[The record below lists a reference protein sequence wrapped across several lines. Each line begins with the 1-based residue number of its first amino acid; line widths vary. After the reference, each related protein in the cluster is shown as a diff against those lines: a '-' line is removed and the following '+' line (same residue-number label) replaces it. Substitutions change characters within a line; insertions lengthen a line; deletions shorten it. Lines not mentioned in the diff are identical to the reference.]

1 MRALYPLAIAAVVV
15 LSAAAVGAPAAAQAD
30 SSLDVTVTAGAAEA
44 GGNVTVTVDVT
55 NDGDEASAV
64 IVNATTLPARWSV
77 VASDAD
83 GGSQQSETKWLF
95 MAVAAGDSVSPSLTL
110 AVPSNATGDHTIGV
124 AASTDQTTA
133 SDEATISLGGG
144 SFGAAG
150 PGFGPAVAVVALLGA
165 ALLARARR

>member
-1 MRALYPLAIAAVVV
+1 MRALQSIAVAVVVV

-30 SSLDVTVTAGAAEA
+30 SPLDVSVTAGEAEA

-64 IVNATTLPARWSV
+64 IVNATTLPAGWSV

-95 MAVAAGDSVSPSLTL
+95 MTVAAGDSVSPSLTL
-110 AVPSNATGDHTIGV
+110 AVPSDATGDHTVGV
-124 AASTDQTTA
+124 TASTDRTTV
-133 SDEATISLGGG
+133 SDEATVSLGGG

-150 PGFGPAVAVVALLGA
+150 PGFGPAVTVVALLGA
-165 ALLARARR
+165 ALIARGRR